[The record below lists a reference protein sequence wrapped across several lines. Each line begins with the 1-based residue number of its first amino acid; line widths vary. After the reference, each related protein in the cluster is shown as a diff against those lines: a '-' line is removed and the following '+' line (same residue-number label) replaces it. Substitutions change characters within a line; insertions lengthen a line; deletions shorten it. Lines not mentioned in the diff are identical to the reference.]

1 MKKNKKAIVTGCPG
15 QDASYLCDFLLNKGY
30 EVYGVSRRSTRENS
44 NMDYVETHKNYLSIT
59 MDITD
64 ASGIS
69 NIVKSI
75 QPEEYYNLAAM
86 SHVGQSFKEPCSTLI
101 TDGYSVTCALEA
113 IRHHSPQCKF
123 YQAST
128 SELYGK
134 VSSNA
139 SLNEQSEF
147 KPRSPYA
154 AAKLYAH
161 NMVGLY
167 REAYD
172 IHASCGILFNH
183 ESPRRGHDFVTR
195 KITDGVARVKS
206 GLQKKVLFGN
216 MDAIRDWGHSMDY
229 IEGMWLMLQQEIPDD
244 YVLATGKTAS
254 VRDALE
260 YVCSLADL
268 DIDDVYEV
276 NPDFMRPADVPFLC
290 GDSSKASR
298 VLGWTPKHD
307 WKSLLR
313 EMYYHDLDL
322 VSKEV
327 YTYK

>member
-1 MKKNKKAIVTGCPG
+1 
-15 QDASYLCDFLLNKGY
+15 
-30 EVYGVSRRSTRENS
+30 
-44 NMDYVETHKNYLSIT
+44 
-59 MDITD
+59 
-64 ASGIS
+64 
-69 NIVKSI
+69 
-75 QPEEYYNLAAM
+75 
-86 SHVGQSFKEPCSTLI
+86 
-101 TDGYSVTCALEA
+101 
-113 IRHHSPQCKF
+113 
-123 YQAST
+123 
-128 SELYGK
+128 
-134 VSSNA
+134 
-139 SLNEQSEF
+139 
-147 KPRSPYA
+147 
-154 AAKLYAH
+154 
-161 NMVGLY
+161 
-167 REAYD
+167 
-172 IHASCGILFNH
+172 H
-183 ESPRRGHDFVTR
+183 ESPRLRHDFVTR

-216 MDAIRDWGHSMDY
+216 MDAIRDWGHAMDY